1 MSRTTL
7 CIMTATGLALLS
19 AGMAVTRCQ
28 VMGQE
33 TAAPSGPGNYKVTM
47 IVHGRST
54 GEARVITACPLDFHH
69 QHVFGENFAS
79 EELSAKVSVVPQGER
94 RQIQWQQRLGVSRG
108 PFQARYEFL
117 CTLEVHQPTTSMAR
131 LNKVLHAPPRAGE
144 HLGQGPHL
152 DPHDP
157 AITALAQ
164 QLALG
169 QERSVEQTRALFDY
183 VSLEIHKEPGVGGPG
198 ASAAQCLQ
206 QRRGD
211 ALAKSRLLAAL
222 CRNRG
227 IPARLVTGLTLAKR
241 SEQKA
246 HVWVEA
252 WLHDAW
258 LPLCPFHH
266 HFGRVPP
273 TYLVF
278 GYGDMTMV
286 RGRNVRDLEY
296 SCLVE
301 PRTLAADL
309 RTQQPSPLRRFF
321 TMISLYALP
330 PSEWR
335 LVEFLLLLPVAAL
348 IICIYRNLI
357 GLQSFGTFAPALIG
371 LAFREL
377 ESLPGILV
385 FVSIV
390 LIGWGLRRVLDRY
403 HLLQVPRT
411 AFLLSLV
418 VIILIGAILAAN
430 YQDVVATRY
439 ISLFPMVILTGMIE
453 RFWTLETEDG
463 TASSF
468 RTLLNTMIMAATI
481 SLVLSIPALVHH
493 LVTYPETIGLIM
505 ALQLLLGRYTGYRLS
520 ELLRF
525 RDLIELNPRT
535 AEEPR

>member
-19 AGMAVTRCQ
+19 AGMAVTRCH

-47 IVHGRST
+47 VMHGRST
-54 GEARVITACPLDFHH
+54 GDARVITACPLDCHR

-79 EELSAKVSVVPQGER
+79 EELSAKVTEVQQGER
-94 RQIQWQQRLGVSRG
+94 RQIQWQQRLGISRG

-144 HLGQGPHL
+144 HLGQGPYL

-198 ASAAQCLQ
+198 ASAAECLQ

-278 GYGDMTMV
+278 AYGDMTMV

-309 RTQQPSPLRRFF
+309 RTGQPSPLRRFF

-430 YQDVVATRY
+430 YQDLVATRY

-535 AEEPR
+535 AEARR